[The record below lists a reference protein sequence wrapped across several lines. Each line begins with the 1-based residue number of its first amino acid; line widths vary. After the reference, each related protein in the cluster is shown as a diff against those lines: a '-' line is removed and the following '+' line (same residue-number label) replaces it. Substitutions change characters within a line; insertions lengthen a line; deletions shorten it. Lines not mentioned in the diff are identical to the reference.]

1 MINKKSLLLLLFTF
15 LISVML
21 VACNDDSDAGGSSN
35 ESGNESDTETNDNNS
50 EEPYE
55 ISIVTNSYTPEPP
68 TPESPAW
75 QAIEDF
81 TNTKLDITYVPSS
94 NYEER
99 FNITLASG
107 DLPSMILTNKTSSFI
122 NAVQD
127 GAFWDLTDHL
137 ADYENL
143 SQLNDIVKNNISID
157 GSVYGL
163 YRARPL
169 GRMAVTIRKDWLDN
183 LGMEIPTTTDEFYDV
198 MYAFTHDDPDGNGQ
212 NDTVGTIVSEYPGP
226 WDIMQTWF
234 GVPNKWGGINEEG
247 SLYPYFQDP
256 AYREALDYFK
266 KMYDEG
272 LVNEDFA
279 VMDPAKWHDAFVN
292 GRAGTVIDVADAA
305 SRNRDKMVK
314 ADPSLEGSVD
324 LFGAVESPNGLF
336 NLPTSG
342 YNMMYAISKQKV
354 ETEEDLAKV
363 LQFMDDMSTQE
374 GQTLA
379 FNGVEGKHY
388 EMVDGAYTPTTDQA
402 LIYEY
407 EDLNQ
412 LLTFIPEN
420 RYLEAPLDEL
430 EQKEQEV
437 MSANEEIV
445 VANPAEPLVSEVYS
459 RQGQQLD
466 NIILMQEFN
475 ILLDKLTKLV

>member
-1 MINKKSLLLLLFTF
+1 MYQIN
-15 LISVML
+15 
-21 VACNDDSDAGGSSN
+21 
-35 ESGNESDTETNDNNS
+35 
-50 EEPYE
+50 
-55 ISIVTNSYTPEPP
+55 
-68 TPESPAW
+68 
-75 QAIEDF
+75 
-81 TNTKLDITYVPSS
+81 
-94 NYEER
+94 
-99 FNITLASG
+99 
-107 DLPSMILTNKTSSFI
+107 
-122 NAVQD
+122 
-127 GAFWDLTDHL
+127 
-137 ADYENL
+137 
-143 SQLNDIVKNNISID
+143 
-157 GSVYGL
+157 
-163 YRARPL
+163 
-169 GRMAVTIRKDWLDN
+169 
-183 LGMEIPTTTDEFYDV
+183 
-198 MYAFTHDDPDGNGQ
+198 
-212 NDTVGTIVSEYPGP
+212 
-226 WDIMQTWF
+226 
-234 GVPNKWGGINEEG
+234 GGINEEG

-420 RYLEAPLDEL
+420 RYLEAP
-430 EQKEQEV
+430 
-437 MSANEEIV
+437 I
-445 VANPAEPLVSEVYS
+445 
-459 RQGQQLD
+459 R
-466 NIILMQEFN
+466 
-475 ILLDKLTKLV
+475 